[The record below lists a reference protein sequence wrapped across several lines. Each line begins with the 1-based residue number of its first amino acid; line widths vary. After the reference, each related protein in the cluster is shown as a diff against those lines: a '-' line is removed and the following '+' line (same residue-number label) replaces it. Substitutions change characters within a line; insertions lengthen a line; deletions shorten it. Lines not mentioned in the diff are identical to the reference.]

1 MDARFTP
8 EGDTGEGLR
17 VIVRPNRTL
26 TLRGMTMLFAGL
38 TVVVLT
44 IGIGFTLAGAWPVLP
59 FAGLEL
65 AVVGAVLCRLFRHAD
80 DHDRIM
86 VDRERVTVIRR
97 RGRREWRDEFQR
109 YWTKVVLE
117 RRRGWYPPQLKVGSH
132 GRFVVIAADVNEKER
147 ESLAIT
153 LNDLLRKQAEGST
166 AERE

>member
-26 TLRGMTMLFAGL
+26 TLRGMTALFAVL

-59 FAGLEL
+59 FVGLEVV
-65 AVVGAVLCRLFRHAD
+65 VVGVVLYRLFRHAD
-80 DHDRIM
+80 DHEQII
-86 VDRERVTVIRR
+86 VDRERVTVIRW
-97 RGRREWRDEFQR
+97 RGRRERRHEFQR

-117 RRRGWYPPQLKVGSH
+117 RHRGWYPSQLKVGSH

-147 ESLAIT
+147 ESLSAA
-153 LNDLLRKQAEGST
+153 LNDFFRKKG
-166 AERE
+166 

>member
-17 VIVRPNRTL
+17 VIVRLNRTL
-26 TLRGMTMLFAGL
+26 TLRGMTVLFAGL

-65 AVVGAVLCRLFRHAD
+65 ALVGAVLCRLFRHAD
-80 DHDRIM
+80 DHDRII
-86 VDRERVTVIRR
+86 VERERVTVIRR

-117 RRRGWYPPQLKVGSH
+117 RRRGWYPSQLKVGSH
-132 GRFVVIAADVNEKER
+132 GRFVVIAAGVNEQER
-147 ESLAIT
+147 ESLSAT
-153 LNDLLRKQAEGST
+153 LNNFLQNKG
-166 AERE
+166 

>member
-26 TLRGMTMLFAGL
+26 TLRGMTVLFAGL
-38 TVVVLT
+38 TLVVLT

-65 AVVGAVLCRLFRHAD
+65 AVMGAVLYRLFRHAD
-80 DHDRIM
+80 DHDRIL
-86 VDRERVTVIRR
+86 VDRERVTVIQR
-97 RGRREWRDEFQR
+97 RGRHEWRDEFQR

-117 RRRGWYPPQLKVGSH
+117 RRRGWHPSRLKVGSH

-147 ESLAIT
+147 ESL
-153 LNDLLRKQAEGST
+153 ST
-166 AERE
+166 ALGNIISQNRG

>member
-8 EGDTGEGLR
+8 EGDTGAGLQ

-26 TLRGMTMLFAGL
+26 TLRGMTVLFAGL

-65 AVVGAVLCRLFRHAD
+65 ALVGAVLYRLFRHAD
-80 DHDRIM
+80 DHDRII

-97 RGRREWRDEFQR
+97 RGRRASGAMSFSATGQ
-109 YWTKVVLE
+109 
-117 RRRGWYPPQLKVGSH
+117 GSCWS
-132 GRFVVIAADVNEKER
+132 AAAAGIPHN
-147 ESLAIT
+147 
-153 LNDLLRKQAEGST
+153 
-166 AERE
+166 

>member
-8 EGDTGEGLR
+8 EGDTGEGLQ

-26 TLRGMTMLFAGL
+26 TLRGMTVLFAGL
-38 TVVVLT
+38 TVVFLT

-65 AVVGAVLCRLFRHAD
+65 ALVGAVLYRLFRHAD
-80 DHDRIM
+80 DHDWII

-109 YWTKVVLE
+109 YWTRVTLE
-117 RRRGWYPPQLKVGSH
+117 RRRGRYPSQLKVGSH

-147 ESLAIT
+147 ESLSTT
-153 LNDLLRKQAEGST
+153 LNNFLQKKG
-166 AERE
+166 

>member
-26 TLRGMTMLFAGL
+26 SLRGMTVLFAGL

-65 AVVGAVLCRLFRHAD
+65 AVVGAVLYRLFRHAD
-80 DHDRIM
+80 DHDGSLSIVNASRWSGARAGASGAM
-86 VDRERVTVIRR
+86 SFSAA
-97 RGRREWRDEFQR
+97 GRRSRWS
-109 YWTKVVLE
+109 V
-117 RRRGWYPPQLKVGSH
+117 
-132 GRFVVIAADVNEKER
+132 AAAGIPHN
-147 ESLAIT
+147 
-153 LNDLLRKQAEGST
+153 
-166 AERE
+166 